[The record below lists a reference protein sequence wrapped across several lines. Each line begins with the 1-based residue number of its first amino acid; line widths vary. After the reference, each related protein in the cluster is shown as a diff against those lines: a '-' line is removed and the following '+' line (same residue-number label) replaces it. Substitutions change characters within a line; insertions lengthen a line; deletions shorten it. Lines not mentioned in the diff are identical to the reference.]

1 MKKAIRQAKIEQLIN
16 KFEIST
22 QDELMEK
29 LNSIQIVATQAAI
42 SRIFVKCKLEAT
54 RCYR

>member
-29 LNSIQIVATQAAI
+29 LNSIQIVATQATI
-42 SRIFVKCKLEAT
+42 SRDIREMQL
-54 RCYR
+54 